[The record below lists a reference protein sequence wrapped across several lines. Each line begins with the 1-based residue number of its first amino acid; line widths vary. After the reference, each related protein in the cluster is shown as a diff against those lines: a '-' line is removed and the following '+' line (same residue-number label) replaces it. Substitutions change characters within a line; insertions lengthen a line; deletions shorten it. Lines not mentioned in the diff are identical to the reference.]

1 MIIIADTADKYLSA
15 VRRHLKCARKPRE
28 GFLRTLRT
36 EVRQYRQEHPQASYE
51 EYVEAFGQPQE
62 TAEQYLSDL
71 TRKERFGYWLPLII
85 ALGTVGA
92 LLFLYVGA
100 LLIDQTINGM
110 GYMIEHLE
118 IVSPATLVT
127 TSDLLP
133 QPDASP
139 Q

>member
-1 MIIIADTADKYLSA
+1 MIVIVHTADRYLSA

-28 GFLRTLRT
+28 GFLHTLRA
-36 EVRQYRQEHPQASYE
+36 EVKQYEQEHPQASYE

-71 TRKERFGYWLPLII
+71 TRKERFGYWLPLVIV
-85 ALGTVGA
+85 LGTVGA
-92 LLFLYVGA
+92 LLFLYVSA
-100 LLIDQTINGM
+100 LLIDQTISDA

-118 IVSPATLVT
+118 VVSPGELIT

-133 QPDASP
+133 QTDASP

>member
-1 MIIIADTADKYLSA
+1 MIVIVHTADRYLSA
-15 VRRHLKCARKPRE
+15 VRRHLKCAPKPRD
-28 GFLRTLRT
+28 GFLHTLRA
-36 EVRQYRQEHPQASYE
+36 EVKQYEQEHPQASYE

-71 TRKERFGYWLPLII
+71 TRKERFGYWLPLVIV
-85 ALGTVGA
+85 LGTVGA
-92 LLFLYVGA
+92 LLFLYVSA
-100 LLIDQTINGM
+100 LLIDQTISDA

-118 IVSPATLVT
+118 VVSPGELIT

-133 QPDASP
+133 QPDTVP